1 MKNLFFVLLR
11 SIWFLTS
18 AHRSV
23 FAMQNKKL
31 FHDCL
36 FFFQLVSKSTVIPNS
51 NHLPNVCIVSYQ
63 KIWNKINLILYT
75 NFFISALIV
84 PWKWNFLPFQEI
96 NRQTDRQTN
105 WQEDR
110 MGHKKT
116 SLPKRCRILKYN
128 CRRALLFHGSLCLS
142 PVSVGSRSWQL
153 VVMVPRS

>member
-1 MKNLFFVLLR
+1 MKIKWDYNRIEINKKRLKFYYLEVIKFYCAYIKQGFQQMKNLFFVLLR

-84 PWKWNFLPFQEI
+84 PWNWNFLPFQEI
-96 NRQTDRQTN
+96 NRQTD
-105 WQEDR
+105 
-110 MGHKKT
+110 
-116 SLPKRCRILKYN
+116 
-128 CRRALLFHGSLCLS
+128 
-142 PVSVGSRSWQL
+142 
-153 VVMVPRS
+153 